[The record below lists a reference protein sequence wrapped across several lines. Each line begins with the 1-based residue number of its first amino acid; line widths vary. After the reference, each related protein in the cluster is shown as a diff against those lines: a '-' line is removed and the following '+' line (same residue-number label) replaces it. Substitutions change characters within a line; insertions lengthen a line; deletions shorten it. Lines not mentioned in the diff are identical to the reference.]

1 MHWATLTQVMRKGL
15 THLHFPVT
23 ARCFDVVP
31 DSYELY
37 FNDSSNVLHFTSRT
51 FTLTPESLLSKAGHI
66 ICILC
71 ASKLMTSSACMS
83 VFCYYS
89 SIVYT
94 ETDAFPSCCPV
105 LWDLLNNSGV
115 SDETSYR
122 RTIWTAVSTTL
133 SVSHLKSPGCRQ
145 RPDLTD
151 SILTNRD
158 LRYTC
163 DAQTLIKRTE
173 QANKHQKGTRR
184 LKK

>member
-1 MHWATLTQVMRKGL
+1 MHWATLTQVMRKSL

-23 ARCFDVVP
+23 ARCCDVVP

-51 FTLTPESLLSKAGHI
+51 FKLTPEYLLSKASHI
-66 ICILC
+66 IWILC
-71 ASKLMTSSACMS
+71 ASKLMTSSVCMS

-105 LWDLLNNSGV
+105 LWDLLNNNGV
-115 SDETSYR
+115 SDEMSCQ

-158 LRYTC
+158 LKYT
-163 DAQTLIKRTE
+163 QIPKRW
-173 QANKHQKGTRR
+173 
-184 LKK
+184 